1 MLFPSEVGE
10 SSGLPG
16 STTEE
21 KMLFMT
27 KIENTTQLPQI
38 ENTTQL
44 PQIENTTPIAKNII
58 TTQLPK

>member
-44 PQIENTTPIAKNII
+44 PKI
-58 TTQLPK
+58 

>member
-16 STTEE
+16 STIEE
-21 KMLFMT
+21 NMLFMT
-27 KIENTTQLPQI
+27 KIENTTQMPKI

-44 PQIENTTPIAKNII
+44 PKI
-58 TTQLPK
+58 